1 MLCSVRRLTVALPA
15 FMQIAYVLQRLGL
28 RDQAAA
34 AYTDLIKAKC
44 VGVLLSTV
52 VFARLL

>member
-1 MLCSVRRLTVALPA
+1 
-15 FMQIAYVLQRLGL
+15 MQIAYVLQRLGL